1 MNTLTNEIN
10 EIIKNFLNI
19 INSNILILKKQ
30 KKILLQY
37 ILKISDY
44 PSDILSTDSATQLI
58 KFLTMLKEKNT
69 QIDEYISKS
78 NNYIK
83 NLNVIKD
90 SKNIENPNIL
100 FKDFSE
106 FSNSIYDCIMNLEDF
121 FIYSINYTMLN
132 FEKQTSFES
141 NLTSINIPD
150 KQDLESENTGKTT
163 ISGSQISNTSD
174 INLLENTL
182 VISEIQGKVILPY
195 TLNNLKLMLN
205 ENKSK
210 YKSINEIIETEY
222 TVPYSKFKNPSF
234 ARFKEAFRLVKN
246 KEHGS
251 IKEAFDLG
259 MELLLNYNLHPAI
272 ISACKN
278 IDELDIYLDYLEN
291 NETDKFKC
299 FNIKFEIAPTIRKE
313 QS

>member
-278 IDELDIYLDYLEN
+278 IDELDIYLDYLST
-291 NETDKFKC
+291 NELNKFTIFDVKY
-299 FNIKFEIAPTIRKE
+299 EIAPMNI
-313 QS
+313 

>member
-291 NETDKFKC
+291 NETDKFNC